1 MDVNF
6 EKIFAIIVLRFV
18 PMQFILIK
26 REFEDENFM
35 DSKVT
40 KKSAA
45 LKTVAYNMVILYSG
59 NFLRTI
65 NFAVFVDSLL
75 PRKLIFKNI
84 IIAYKCNDS
93 LVNPQNLICKM
104 V

>member
-18 PMQFILIK
+18 PMQCILIK

-40 KKSAA
+40 VKSTA
-45 LKTVAYNMVILYSG
+45 LKIVAYMVIP
-59 NFLRTI
+59 I
-65 NFAVFVDSLL
+65 MAI
-75 PRKLIFKNI
+75 LISTLEMSNI
-84 IIAYKCNDS
+84 LMSCHQFTAYIASCFSNY
-93 LVNPQNLICKM
+93 Q
-104 V
+104 